1 MVDPNKDPV
10 TVVAALG
17 EEASATRWQVRS
29 QDRLRESVGVLH
41 DMATAKVERQ
51 LDADSMRFVAA
62 SPYVCVAT
70 SDRHG
75 NADASPRGDEPG
87 FVKMLDPT
95 TLAIPE
101 RPGNRIADTL
111 TNLLDNSGVG
121 LLFLV
126 PGCPEILRVNGRAR
140 IVDGPPELLQAMTA
154 RAREPKLAIVVDI
167 EQVYMHCGRAAQRSR
182 IWDHDISWTDPR
194 PDLLIGNFLGISEED
209 SRNLLTAYNDDDL

>member
-1 MVDPNKDPV
+1 M
-10 TVVAALG
+10 TALAA
-17 EEASATRWQVRS
+17 ETAAMRWQVRS

-41 DMATAKVERQ
+41 DMAAAKVKPQ

-70 SDRHG
+70 SDGHG
-75 NADASPRGDEPG
+75 SVDASPRGDEPG

-111 TNLLDNSGVG
+111 TNLLDHSGVG

-126 PGCPEILRVNGRAR
+126 PGCPETLRVNGQAR
-140 IVDGPPELLQAMTA
+140 IVDGPSELLQAMAA
-154 RAREPKLAIVVDI
+154 RGREPKLAIVVDI

-182 IWDHDISWTDPR
+182 IWDRDMSWTDPR

-209 SRNLLTAYNDDDL
+209 SRNLLAAYNDDDL